1 VRLLTGIGAAGA
13 ALLGRSARA
22 SPGLTAGSDD
32 VAATGLPAIKG
43 AKKKGGK
50 KKKGSDGVNLTR
62 ASQDFPV
69 PTGSNASGQVNCL
82 SGEATGGGV
91 GVSNTACSV
100 VSSGPVGT
108 KAWGAT
114 VACSPANTATA
125 TVTVICLS

>member
-1 VRLLTGIGAAGA
+1 VRLLTGIGAAGV
-13 ALLGRSARA
+13 ALLGRNAIA
-22 SPGLTAGSDD
+22 SPGLAAGSGGA
-32 VAATGLPAIKG
+32 VPELPAIKG

-50 KKKGSDGVNLTR
+50 KKKGSDGVHLTR

-69 PTGSNASGQVNCL
+69 PTGSNVSGQVNCP